1 VVWTNGQF
9 AAIFSLSFLVSS
21 SRPQVAPLDASH
33 RTRSVSLRQGCTL
46 RGLEY
51 SILAFN
57 PYLPP
62 KGKIFGPGQLQ
73 AKMWKH
79 ESQRIS
85 KTTNPIVTDV
95 NKTKFLRPR
104 ARPPAIGGFNF

>member
-1 VVWTNGQF
+1 MR
-9 AAIFSLSFLVSS
+9 L
-21 SRPQVAPLDASH
+21 
-33 RTRSVSLRQGCTL
+33 LRQGCTL

-51 SILAFN
+51 SISILAFN

-62 KGKIFGPGQLQ
+62 KRKIFGPVQLQ

-85 KTTNPIVTDV
+85 ETTNPIVTDV
-95 NKTKFLRPR
+95 NKTKFLRPIP
-104 ARPPAIGGFNF
+104 RPPAIGGFSF